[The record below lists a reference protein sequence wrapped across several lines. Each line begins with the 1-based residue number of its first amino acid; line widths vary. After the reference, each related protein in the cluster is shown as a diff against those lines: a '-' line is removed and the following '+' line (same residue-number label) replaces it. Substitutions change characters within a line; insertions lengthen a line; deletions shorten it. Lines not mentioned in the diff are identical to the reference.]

1 MLSYRHAFHAG
12 NFADILKHLVL
23 ANTLHYALRKE
34 APVFYLDTH
43 AGAGLYLLDSDAAR
57 KTGEAEAGIRSLDF
71 DQLLA
76 KAEPEGAAA
85 LQLYRSAVEHF
96 LRMHK
101 PAYPGS
107 PLLAAAL
114 LRKQDHL
121 HLCELH
127 PADFELLVSYT
138 HRDRR
143 ITCEQQDGYAR
154 ALALIPP
161 AQKRAVILIDPSYE
175 TEADYQRVVKLVS
188 ELHQRMSG
196 AQILLWY
203 PVVNRRE
210 AQHLADAL
218 VRRGVR
224 DLWRFEL
231 GIKADTRGHGMTA
244 SGMLVVN
251 PPWTLPAQLQQVL
264 PLVQEQ
270 LAAGWGNWKVEQ
282 LTAE

>member
-23 ANTLHYALRKE
+23 VNTLHYALRKDT
-34 APVFYLDTH
+34 PLFYLDTH
-43 AGAGLYLLDSDAAR
+43 AGAGLYLLDSEAAR

-71 DQLLA
+71 AALQA
-76 KAEPEGAAA
+76 KASPEGAAA
-85 LQLYRSAVEHF
+85 LQQYHSAVDHF

-107 PLLAAAL
+107 PLLAASL
-114 LRKQDHL
+114 LRRQDHL
-121 HLCELH
+121 QLCELH

-161 AQKRAVILIDPSYE
+161 VQKRAVVLIDPSYE
-175 TEADYQRVVKLVS
+175 TDADYQRVVKLMAG
-188 ELHQRMSG
+188 LHQRMKG
-196 AQILLWY
+196 AQLLLWY
-203 PVVNRRE
+203 PVVQRRE
-210 AQHLADAL
+210 AQQLADSL
-218 VRRGVR
+218 VRRGIK

-231 GIKADTRGHGMTA
+231 GIKADAPGHGMTA

-251 PPWTLPAQLQQVL
+251 PPWTLPAQLENLL
-264 PLVQEQ
+264 PLIAEQ
-270 LAAGWGNWKVEQ
+270 LAGGWGNWVVER
-282 LTAE
+282 LTEE

>member
-23 ANTLHYALRKE
+23 VNTLHYALRKDS
-34 APVFYLDTH
+34 PLFYLDTH

-57 KTGEAEAGIRSLDF
+57 KTGEAAAGIRSLDF
-71 DQLLA
+71 DQLLG

-85 LQLYRSAVEHF
+85 LQEYRSAFEHF

-161 AQKRAVILIDPSYE
+161 VQKRAVILIDPSYE
-175 TEADYQRVVKLVS
+175 TESDYQRVVKLVS

-203 PVVNRRE
+203 PVVNRRD

-218 VRRGVR
+218 VRKGIR

-231 GIKADTRGHGMTA
+231 GIKADAPGHGMTA

-251 PPWTLPAQLQQVL
+251 PPWTLPTQLQQVL

-270 LAAGWGNWKVEQ
+270 LAGGWGNWAVER